1 MNKIFVSCSVFA
13 FVASALVADVPKA
26 VINKAGYV
34 SSMAV
39 INESKVGQKIRKE
52 LDEKF
57 KASGMELQKREQ
69 EITKALTDYKARE
82 STLSDSKKETEQAA
96 LMKMRRD
103 FEALAQ
109 EKDEELKR
117 LQQKYNDQLTKE
129 ALQVA
134 AELGKAKGLDAV
146 IDTDSGKVLYAASNV
161 DYSAEFTSLMNK
173 RFEAENT
180 KSSADTK
187 KADTAKKSAVA

>member
-1 MNKIFVSCSVFA
+1 MNKVAISCAFFVFSTT
-13 FVASALVADVPKA
+13 ALAPDATKT

-34 SSMAV
+34 SSVAV
-39 INESKVGQKIRKE
+39 INESKMGKKIKGE
-52 LDEKF
+52 LDAKF
-57 KASGMELQKREQ
+57 KASGMEVQKREQ

-82 STLSDSKKETEQAA
+82 TTLSDAARETEQAK

-103 FEALAQ
+103 FEAMVQ

-134 AELGKAKGLDAV
+134 AEIGKAKDLDAV
-146 IDTDSGKVLYAASNV
+146 IDTDTGKVLYVASSV
-161 DYSAEFTSLMNK
+161 DYSAEFTSIMNK
-173 RFEAENT
+173 HYDAENIK
-180 KSSADTK
+180 KSEP
-187 KADTAKKSAVA
+187 AKKSAAAA

>member
-1 MNKIFVSCSVFA
+1 MKKMIISCTVFA
-13 FVASALVADVPKA
+13 LIATTVVADAPKA
-26 VINKAGYV
+26 ASNKVGYV

-39 INESKVGQKIRKE
+39 INESKIGKKIRGE
-52 LDEKF
+52 LDAKF
-57 KASGMELQKREQ
+57 KASGMEVQKREQ
-69 EITKALTDYKARE
+69 EITKALNDYKTRE
-82 STLSDSKKETEQAA
+82 STLSDSAKEAEQTK

-103 FEALAQ
+103 FEAMVQ

-134 AELGKAKGLDAV
+134 VELGKSKGLESV
-146 IDTDSGKVLYAASNV
+146 IDTDTGKVLYVASNV

-173 RFEAENT
+173 HFDAEH
-180 KSSADTK
+180 TK
-187 KADTAKKSAVA
+187 KAEPAKKAAVA